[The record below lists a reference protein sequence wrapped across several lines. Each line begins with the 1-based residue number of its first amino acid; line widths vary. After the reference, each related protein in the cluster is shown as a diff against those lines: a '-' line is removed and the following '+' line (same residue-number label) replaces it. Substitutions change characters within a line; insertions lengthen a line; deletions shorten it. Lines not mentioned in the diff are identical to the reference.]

1 METATI
7 IRLLSNAGFHVLGAD
22 GANLYIEDPSCI
34 LRSFQTFTEYAW
46 IIITFITGMLIFG
59 WAISMIRGAKN
70 NIFMNLRNLTIMFG
84 TLAAAGAIL
93 NMIYGGDLFARGCR
107 TVAVNIDTVNEMLD
121 MRQKKMSPQQ
131 TDLYESIDIYDSG
144 VVRANVATDDD
155 IDDNTDDAPTG
166 NAVIDD
172 KIDMPDD
179 TDNVFEPISQQ
190 LSDEDKER
198 LLDILGRAPNGTI
211 TVPRDQIKTDDD
223 VFNKL
228 PNGGLPIENIPSID
242 ELRDRLIPAPSQRD
256 QIPNNP
262 SVRHP
267 DNPSAQEYTS
277 ATAAGRDVVYT
288 TADGRR
294 VRRTGGTRAWRN
306 LNPGNIRYSE
316 FSRKAG
322 AIGQA
327 GGFAVFPDEET
338 GTRAVS
344 SLLRGKSYNN
354 LTIARAITRYA
365 PPSENNTAAYHRR
378 IQQITGLNIN
388 RRISDLSDGELSR
401 VVDAIRAIEGWEA
414 GRIIEE

>member
-7 IRLLSNAGFHVLGAD
+7 IRLLSNAGFRVLGTD

-46 IIITFITGMLIFG
+46 IILTFITGMLIFG

-70 NIFMNLRNLTIMFG
+70 NIFINLRNLTIMFG

-93 NMIYGGDLFARGCR
+93 NMIYGGDLFARGCQ
-107 TVAVNIDTVNEMLD
+107 TVAVDINTVNEMLD

-144 VVRANVATDDD
+144 VVRANVTANNTDDD
-155 IDDNTDDAPTG
+155 HDNTSTDNTVISDKISTPDDA
-166 NAVIDD
+166 DD
-172 KIDMPDD
+172 KFI
-179 TDNVFEPISQQ
+179 PISQK
-190 LSDEDKER
+190 LSDTDKDK
-198 LLDILGRAPNGTI
+198 LLDILRRAPDGTLTI
-211 TVPRDQIKTDDD
+211 PRDQIKTDDD
-223 VFNKL
+223 VLNKL
-228 PNGGLPIENIPSID
+228 PNGGLPIENIPSVD

-256 QIPNNP
+256 ATANNP
-262 SVRHP
+262 SAHHP
-267 DNPSAQEYTS
+267 SNPSEQEYTS
-277 ATAAGRDVVYT
+277 AVALGRDVVYT

-316 FSRKAG
+316 FSRNAG

-338 GTRAVS
+338 GTRAIS
-344 SLLRGKSYNN
+344 SLLRGQSYNN

-388 RRISDLSDGELSR
+388 RRISDLSDGELSH

>member
-7 IRLLSNAGFHVLGAD
+7 IRLLSNAGFRVLGTD

-46 IIITFITGMLIFG
+46 IILTFITGMLIFG

-70 NIFMNLRNLTIMFG
+70 NIFINLRNLTIMFG

-93 NMIYGGDLFARGCR
+93 NMIYGGDLFARGCQ
-107 TVAVNIDTVNEMLD
+107 TVAIDIDTVNEMLD

-144 VVRANVATDDD
+144 VVRANVTANNTDDD
-155 IDDNTDDAPTG
+155 HDNTSTDNTVIGDEISIPDDA
-166 NAVIDD
+166 DD
-172 KIDMPDD
+172 KFI
-179 TDNVFEPISQQ
+179 PISQK
-190 LSDEDKER
+190 LSDTDKDK
-198 LLDILGRAPNGTI
+198 LLDILRRAPDGTLTI
-211 TVPRDQIKTDDD
+211 PRDQIKTDDD
-223 VFNKL
+223 ALNKL
-228 PNGGLPIENIPSID
+228 PNGGLPIENIPSVD

-256 QIPNNP
+256 ATANNP
-262 SVRHP
+262 SAHHP
-267 DNPSAQEYTS
+267 SNPSEQEYTS
-277 ATAAGRDVVYT
+277 AVALGRDVVYT
-288 TADGRR
+288 AADGRR

-316 FSRKAG
+316 FSRNAG

-338 GTRAVS
+338 GTRAIS
-344 SLLRGKSYNN
+344 SLLRGQSYNN

-388 RRISDLSDGELSR
+388 RRINDLSDGELSR

>member
-1 METATI
+1 
-7 IRLLSNAGFHVLGAD
+7 
-22 GANLYIEDPSCI
+22 
-34 LRSFQTFTEYAW
+34 
-46 IIITFITGMLIFG
+46 
-59 WAISMIRGAKN
+59 
-70 NIFMNLRNLTIMFG
+70 
-84 TLAAAGAIL
+84 
-93 NMIYGGDLFARGCR
+93 R
-107 TVAVNIDTVNEMLD
+107 TVAVDINTVNEMLD

-144 VVRANVATDDD
+144 VVRANVAADDVNG
-155 IDDNTDDAPTG
+155 DDSAPANDTFIG
-166 NAVIDD
+166 D

-179 TDNVFEPISQQ
+179 TGNGFEPISQQ

-211 TVPRDQIKTDDD
+211 TVPRDKIQIDDG

-228 PNGGLPIENIPSID
+228 PNGELPVENMPSG
-242 ELRDRLIPAPSQRD
+242 EFPPERLIPLPSQRD
-256 QIPNNP
+256 ATPNNP
-262 SVRHP
+262 SVRSP
-267 DNPSAQEYTS
+267 RKPSAQEYTS
-277 ATAAGRDVVYT
+277 AAASGRDVVYT

-388 RRISDLSDGELSR
+388 RRISDLSDSELSR

>member
-7 IRLLSNAGFHVLGAD
+7 IRLLSNAGFRVLGTD

-46 IIITFITGMLIFG
+46 IILTFITGMLIFG

-70 NIFMNLRNLTIMFG
+70 NIFINLRNLTIMFG

-93 NMIYGGDLFARGCR
+93 NMIYGGDLFARGCQ
-107 TVAVNIDTVNEMLD
+107 TVAVDINTVNEMLD

-144 VVRANVATDDD
+144 VVRANVTANNTDDD
-155 IDDNTDDAPTG
+155 HDNTSTDNTVIGDEISTPDDA
-166 NAVIDD
+166 DD
-172 KIDMPDD
+172 KFI
-179 TDNVFEPISQQ
+179 PISQK
-190 LSDEDKER
+190 LSDTDKDK
-198 LLDILGRAPNGTI
+198 LLDILRRAPDGTLTI
-211 TVPRDQIKTDDD
+211 PRDQIKTDDD
-223 VFNKL
+223 VSNKL
-228 PNGGLPIENIPSID
+228 PNGGLPIENIPSVD

-256 QIPNNP
+256 ATANNP
-262 SVRHP
+262 SAHHP
-267 DNPSAQEYTS
+267 SNQSEQEYTS
-277 ATAAGRDVVYT
+277 AVALGRDVVYA

-316 FSRKAG
+316 FSRNAG

-338 GTRAVS
+338 GTRAIS
-344 SLLRGKSYNN
+344 SLLRGQSYNN

>member
-7 IRLLSNAGFHVLGAD
+7 IRLLSNAGFRVLGTD

-46 IIITFITGMLIFG
+46 IILTFITGMLIFG

-70 NIFMNLRNLTIMFG
+70 NIFINLRNLTIMFG

-93 NMIYGGDLFARGCR
+93 NMIYGGDLFARGCQ
-107 TVAVNIDTVNEMLD
+107 TVAVDINTVNEMLD

-144 VVRANVATDDD
+144 VVRANVTANNTDDD
-155 IDDNTDDAPTG
+155 HDNTSTDNTVIGDEISTPDDA
-166 NAVIDD
+166 DD
-172 KIDMPDD
+172 KFI
-179 TDNVFEPISQQ
+179 PISQK
-190 LSDEDKER
+190 LSDTDKDK
-198 LLDILGRAPNGTI
+198 LLDILRRAPDGTLTI
-211 TVPRDQIKTDDD
+211 PRDQIKTDDD

-228 PNGGLPIENIPSID
+228 PNGGLPIENIPSVD

-256 QIPNNP
+256 ATANNP
-262 SVRHP
+262 STHHP
-267 DNPSAQEYTS
+267 SNPSEQEYTS
-277 ATAAGRDVVYT
+277 AAALGRDVVYT

-316 FSRKAG
+316 FSRNAG

-338 GTRAVS
+338 GTRAIS
-344 SLLRGKSYNN
+344 SLLRGQSYNN
-354 LTIARAITRYA
+354 LTIARVITRYA

>member
-7 IRLLSNAGFHVLGAD
+7 IRLLSNAGFRVLGTD

-46 IIITFITGMLIFG
+46 IILTFITGMLIFG

-70 NIFMNLRNLTIMFG
+70 NIFINLRNLTIMFG

-93 NMIYGGDLFARGCR
+93 NMIYGGDLFARGCQ
-107 TVAVNIDTVNEMLD
+107 TVAVDINTVNEMLD

-144 VVRANVATDDD
+144 VVRANVTANNTDDD
-155 IDDNTDDAPTG
+155 NDNTSTDNTVIGDEISIPDDA
-166 NAVIDD
+166 DD
-172 KIDMPDD
+172 KLI
-179 TDNVFEPISQQ
+179 PISQK
-190 LSDEDKER
+190 LSDTDKDK
-198 LLDILGRAPNGTI
+198 LLDILRRAPDGTLTI
-211 TVPRDQIKTDDD
+211 PRDQIKTDDD

-228 PNGGLPIENIPSID
+228 PNGGLPIENIPSVD

-256 QIPNNP
+256 ATANNP
-262 SVRHP
+262 SAHHP
-267 DNPSAQEYTS
+267 SNPSEQEYTS
-277 ATAAGRDVVYT
+277 AVALGRDVVYT

-338 GTRAVS
+338 GTRAIS

-388 RRISDLSDGELSR
+388 RRISNLSDGELSR

>member
-7 IRLLSNAGFHVLGAD
+7 IRLLSNAGFRVLGTD

-46 IIITFITGMLIFG
+46 IILTFITGMLIFG
-59 WAISMIRGAKN
+59 WAISMIRGAKD
-70 NIFMNLRNLTIMFG
+70 NIFINLRNLTIMFG

-93 NMIYGGDLFARGCR
+93 NMIYGGDLFARGCQ
-107 TVAVNIDTVNEMLD
+107 TVAVDINTVNEMLD

-144 VVRANVATDDD
+144 VVRANVTANNTDDD
-155 IDDNTDDAPTG
+155 HDNTSTDNTVIGDEISIPDDA
-166 NAVIDD
+166 DD
-172 KIDMPDD
+172 KFI
-179 TDNVFEPISQQ
+179 PISQK
-190 LSDEDKER
+190 LSDTDKDK
-198 LLDILGRAPNGTI
+198 LLDILRRAPDGTLTI
-211 TVPRDQIKTDDD
+211 PRDQIKTDDD

-228 PNGGLPIENIPSID
+228 PNGELPIENIPSVD

-256 QIPNNP
+256 ATANNP
-262 SVRHP
+262 SAHHP
-267 DNPSAQEYTS
+267 SNQSEQEYTS
-277 ATAAGRDVVYT
+277 AVALGRDVVYT

-316 FSRKAG
+316 FSRNAG

-338 GTRAVS
+338 GTRAIS
-344 SLLRGKSYNN
+344 SLLRGQSYNN

>member
-7 IRLLSNAGFHVLGAD
+7 IRLLSNAGFRVLGTD

-46 IIITFITGMLIFG
+46 IILTFITGMLIFG

-70 NIFMNLRNLTIMFG
+70 NIFINLRNLTIMFG

-93 NMIYGGDLFARGCR
+93 NMIYGGDLFARGCQ
-107 TVAVNIDTVNEMLD
+107 TVAVDINTVNEMLD

-144 VVRANVATDDD
+144 VVRANVTANNTDDD
-155 IDDNTDDAPTG
+155 HDNTSTDNTVIGDEISTPDDA
-166 NAVIDD
+166 DD
-172 KIDMPDD
+172 KFI
-179 TDNVFEPISQQ
+179 PISQK
-190 LSDEDKER
+190 LSDTDKDK
-198 LLDILGRAPNGTI
+198 LLDILRRAPDGTLTI
-211 TVPRDQIKTDDD
+211 PRDQIKTDDD

-228 PNGGLPIENIPSID
+228 PNGGLPIENIPSVD

-256 QIPNNP
+256 ATANNP
-262 SVRHP
+262 STHHP
-267 DNPSAQEYTS
+267 SNPSEQEYTS
-277 ATAAGRDVVYT
+277 AVALGRDVVYT
-288 TADGRR
+288 AADGRR

-306 LNPGNIRYSE
+306 MNPGNIRYSE
-316 FSRKAG
+316 FSRNAG

-338 GTRAVS
+338 GTRAIS
-344 SLLRGKSYNN
+344 SLLRGQSYNN

>member
-7 IRLLSNAGFHVLGAD
+7 IRLLSNAGFRVLGTD

-46 IIITFITGMLIFG
+46 IILTFITGMLIFG

-70 NIFMNLRNLTIMFG
+70 NIFINLRNLTIMFG

-93 NMIYGGDLFARGCR
+93 NMIYSGDLFARGCQ
-107 TVAVNIDTVNEMLD
+107 TVAVDINTVNEMLD

-144 VVRANVATDDD
+144 VVRANVTAN
-155 IDDNTDDAPTG
+155 NTDDANDNTSTD
-166 NAVIDD
+166 NTVIGDEISTPDDADD
-172 KIDMPDD
+172 KFI
-179 TDNVFEPISQQ
+179 PISQK
-190 LSDEDKER
+190 LSDTDKDK
-198 LLDILGRAPNGTI
+198 LLDILRRAPDGTLTI
-211 TVPRDQIKTDDD
+211 PRDQIKTNDD
-223 VFNKL
+223 VLNKL
-228 PNGGLPIENIPSID
+228 PNGGLPIENIPSVD

-256 QIPNNP
+256 ATANNP
-262 SVRHP
+262 SAHHP
-267 DNPSAQEYTS
+267 SNQSEQEYTS
-277 ATAAGRDVVYT
+277 AVALGRDVVYT

-316 FSRKAG
+316 FSRNAG

-338 GTRAVS
+338 GTRAIS
-344 SLLRGKSYNN
+344 SLLRGQSYNN

>member
-7 IRLLSNAGFHVLGAD
+7 IRLLSNAGFRVLGTD

-46 IIITFITGMLIFG
+46 IILTFITGMLIFG

-70 NIFMNLRNLTIMFG
+70 NIFINLRNLTIMFG
-84 TLAAAGAIL
+84 TLAATGAIL
-93 NMIYGGDLFARGCR
+93 NMIYGGDLFARGCQ
-107 TVAVNIDTVNEMLD
+107 TVAVDINTVNEMLD

-144 VVRANVATDDD
+144 VVRANVTAN
-155 IDDNTDDAPTG
+155 NTDDANDNTSTD
-166 NAVIDD
+166 NTVISDEISTPDDADD
-172 KIDMPDD
+172 KFI
-179 TDNVFEPISQQ
+179 PISQK
-190 LSDEDKER
+190 LSDTDKDK
-198 LLDILGRAPNGTI
+198 LLDILRRAPDGTLTI
-211 TVPRDQIKTDDD
+211 PRDQIKTDDD
-223 VFNKL
+223 ALNKL
-228 PNGGLPIENIPSID
+228 PNGGLPIENIPSVD

-256 QIPNNP
+256 ATANNP
-262 SVRHP
+262 SAHHP
-267 DNPSAQEYTS
+267 SNPSEQEYTS
-277 ATAAGRDVVYT
+277 AVALGRDVVYT
-288 TADGRR
+288 TADGHR

-306 LNPGNIRYSE
+306 MNPGNIRYSE
-316 FSRKAG
+316 FSRNAG

-338 GTRAVS
+338 GTQAIS
-344 SLLRGKSYNN
+344 SLLRGQSYNN
-354 LTIARAITRYA
+354 QTIARAITRYA

>member
-7 IRLLSNAGFHVLGAD
+7 IRLLSNAGFRVLGTD

-46 IIITFITGMLIFG
+46 IILTFITGMLIFG

-70 NIFMNLRNLTIMFG
+70 NIFINLRNLTIMFG

-93 NMIYGGDLFARGCR
+93 NMIYGGDLFARGCQ
-107 TVAVNIDTVNEMLD
+107 TVAVDINTVNEMLD

-144 VVRANVATDDD
+144 VVRASVTANNTDDD
-155 IDDNTDDAPTG
+155 HDNTSTDNTVISDKISTPDDA
-166 NAVIDD
+166 DD
-172 KIDMPDD
+172 KFI
-179 TDNVFEPISQQ
+179 PISQK
-190 LSDEDKER
+190 LSDTDKDK
-198 LLDILGRAPNGTI
+198 LLDILRRAPDGTLTI
-211 TVPRDQIKTDDD
+211 PRDQIKTDDD
-223 VFNKL
+223 ALNKL
-228 PNGGLPIENIPSID
+228 PNGGLPIENIPSVD

-256 QIPNNP
+256 ATANNP
-262 SVRHP
+262 SAHHP
-267 DNPSAQEYTS
+267 SNPSEQEYTS
-277 ATAAGRDVVYT
+277 AVALGRDVVYT

-316 FSRKAG
+316 FSRNAG

-338 GTRAVS
+338 GTLAIS
-344 SLLRGKSYNN
+344 SLLRGQSYNN

-388 RRISDLSDGELSR
+388 RRISDLSDGELSH

>member
-7 IRLLSNAGFHVLGAD
+7 IRLLSNAGFRVLGTD

-46 IIITFITGMLIFG
+46 IILTFITGMLIFG

-70 NIFMNLRNLTIMFG
+70 NIFINLRNLTIMFG

-93 NMIYGGDLFARGCR
+93 NMIYGGDLFARGCQ
-107 TVAVNIDTVNEMLD
+107 TVAVDINTVNEMLD

-144 VVRANVATDDD
+144 VVRANVTENNTDDD
-155 IDDNTDDAPTG
+155 NDNTSTGNTVIGDEISIPDDADG
-166 NAVIDD
+166 
-172 KIDMPDD
+172 KI
-179 TDNVFEPISQQ
+179 VPISQK
-190 LSDEDKER
+190 LSDTDKAK
-198 LLDILGRAPNGTI
+198 LLGILRRAPDGTLAI
-211 TVPRDQIKTDDD
+211 PRDQIKTDDD

-228 PNGGLPIENIPSID
+228 PNDELPIENIPSVG
-242 ELRDRLIPAPSQRD
+242 EPRDRMIPAPSQRD
-256 QIPNNP
+256 ATANNP
-262 SVRHP
+262 SAHHP
-267 DNPSAQEYTS
+267 SNPSEQEYTS
-277 ATAAGRDVVYT
+277 AVALGRDVVYT

-338 GTRAVS
+338 GTRAIS
-344 SLLRGKSYNN
+344 SLLRGQSYNN

>member
-7 IRLLSNAGFHVLGAD
+7 IRLLSNAGFRVLGTD

-46 IIITFITGMLIFG
+46 IILTFITGMLIFG

-93 NMIYGGDLFARGCR
+93 NMIYGGDLFARGCQ
-107 TVAVNIDTVNEMLD
+107 TVAVDINTVNEMLD

-144 VVRANVATDDD
+144 VVRANVTENNTDDD
-155 IDDNTDDAPTG
+155 NDNTSTDNTVIGDEISIPDDADG
-166 NAVIDD
+166 
-172 KIDMPDD
+172 KI
-179 TDNVFEPISQQ
+179 VPISQK
-190 LSDEDKER
+190 LSDTDKAK
-198 LLDILGRAPNGTI
+198 LLDILRRAPDGTLTI
-211 TVPRDQIKTDDD
+211 PRDQIKTDDD

-228 PNGGLPIENIPSID
+228 PNDELPIENIPSVN
-242 ELRDRLIPAPSQRD
+242 EPRDRMIPAPSQHD
-256 QIPNNP
+256 ATANNP
-262 SVRHP
+262 SAHHP
-267 DNPSAQEYTS
+267 SNPSEQEYTS
-277 ATAAGRDVVYT
+277 AVALGRDVVYT

-338 GTRAVS
+338 GTRAIS
-344 SLLRGKSYNN
+344 SLLRGQSYNN

>member
-7 IRLLSNAGFHVLGAD
+7 IRLLSNAGFRVLGTD

-46 IIITFITGMLIFG
+46 IILTFITGMLIFG

-70 NIFMNLRNLTIMFG
+70 NIFINLRNLTIMFG

-93 NMIYGGDLFARGCR
+93 NMIYGGDLFARGCQ
-107 TVAVNIDTVNEMLD
+107 TVAVDINTVNEMLD

-144 VVRANVATDDD
+144 VVRANVTANNTDDD
-155 IDDNTDDAPTG
+155 HDNTSTDNTVIGDEISIPDDA
-166 NAVIDD
+166 DD
-172 KIDMPDD
+172 KFI
-179 TDNVFEPISQQ
+179 PISQK
-190 LSDEDKER
+190 LSDTDKDK
-198 LLDILGRAPNGTI
+198 LLDILRRAPDGTLTI
-211 TVPRDQIKTDDD
+211 PRDQIKTDDD
-223 VFNKL
+223 ALNKL
-228 PNGGLPIENIPSID
+228 PNGGLPIENIPSVD

-256 QIPNNP
+256 ATANNPSTHHPNNP
-262 SVRHP
+262 SE
-267 DNPSAQEYTS
+267 QEYTS
-277 ATAAGRDVVYT
+277 AVALGRDVVYT

-316 FSRKAG
+316 FSRNAG

-338 GTRAVS
+338 GTRAIS
-344 SLLRGKSYNN
+344 SLLRGQSYNN

>member
-7 IRLLSNAGFHVLGAD
+7 IRLLSNAGFRVLGTD

-46 IIITFITGMLIFG
+46 IILTFITGMLIFG

-93 NMIYGGDLFARGCR
+93 NMIYGGDLFARGCQ
-107 TVAVNIDTVNEMLD
+107 TVAVDIDTVNEMLD

-144 VVRANVATDDD
+144 VVRANVTANNTDDD
-155 IDDNTDDAPTG
+155 HDNTSTDNTVIGDEISALDDA
-166 NAVIDD
+166 DD
-172 KIDMPDD
+172 KFI
-179 TDNVFEPISQQ
+179 PISQK
-190 LSDEDKER
+190 LSDTDKDK
-198 LLDILGRAPNGTI
+198 LLDILRRAPDGALTM
-211 TVPRDQIKTDDD
+211 PRDQIKTDDD
-223 VFNKL
+223 VLNKL
-228 PNGGLPIENIPSID
+228 PNGGLPIENIPSVD

-256 QIPNNP
+256 ATANNP
-262 SVRHP
+262 SAHHP
-267 DNPSAQEYTS
+267 NTISEQEYTS
-277 ATAAGRDVVYT
+277 AVALGRDVVYT

-316 FSRKAG
+316 FSRNAG

-338 GTRAVS
+338 GTRAIS
-344 SLLRGKSYNN
+344 SLLRGQSYNN

>member
-7 IRLLSNAGFHVLGAD
+7 IRLLSNAGFRVLGTD

-46 IIITFITGMLIFG
+46 IILTFITGMLIFG

-70 NIFMNLRNLTIMFG
+70 NIFINLRNLTIMFG

-93 NMIYGGDLFARGCR
+93 NMIYGGDLFARGCQ
-107 TVAVNIDTVNEMLD
+107 TVAVDINTVNEMLD

-144 VVRANVATDDD
+144 VVRANVTANNTDDD
-155 IDDNTDDAPTG
+155 NDNTSTDNTVIGDKISTPDDA
-166 NAVIDD
+166 DD
-172 KIDMPDD
+172 KFI
-179 TDNVFEPISQQ
+179 PISQK
-190 LSDEDKER
+190 LSDTDKDK
-198 LLDILGRAPNGTI
+198 LLDILRRAPDGTLTI
-211 TVPRDQIKTDDD
+211 PRDQIKTDDD
-223 VFNKL
+223 VLNKL
-228 PNGGLPIENIPSID
+228 PNGGLPIENIPSVD

-256 QIPNNP
+256 ATANNP
-262 SVRHP
+262 STHHP
-267 DNPSAQEYTS
+267 SNPSEQEYTS
-277 ATAAGRDVVYT
+277 AVALGRDVVYT
-288 TADGRR
+288 AADGRR
-294 VRRTGGTRAWRN
+294 IRRTGGTRAWRN

-316 FSRKAG
+316 FSRNAG

-338 GTRAVS
+338 GTRAIS
-344 SLLRGKSYNN
+344 SLLRGQSYNN

-388 RRISDLSDGELSR
+388 RRISDLSDGELSH

>member
-7 IRLLSNAGFHVLGAD
+7 IRLLSNAGFRVLGTD

-46 IIITFITGMLIFG
+46 IILTFITGMLIFG

-70 NIFMNLRNLTIMFG
+70 NIFINLRNLTIMFG

-93 NMIYGGDLFARGCR
+93 NMIYGGDLFARGCQ
-107 TVAVNIDTVNEMLD
+107 TVAVDINTVNKMLD

-144 VVRANVATDDD
+144 VVRANVTANNTDDD
-155 IDDNTDDAPTG
+155 HDNTSTDNTVIGDEISTPDDA
-166 NAVIDD
+166 DD
-172 KIDMPDD
+172 KFI
-179 TDNVFEPISQQ
+179 PISQK
-190 LSDEDKER
+190 LSDTDKDK
-198 LLDILGRAPNGTI
+198 LLDILRRAPDGTLTI
-211 TVPRDQIKTDDD
+211 PRDQIKTDDD
-223 VFNKL
+223 VLDKL
-228 PNGGLPIENIPSID
+228 PNGGLPIENIPSVD

-256 QIPNNP
+256 ATANNP
-262 SVRHP
+262 SAHHP
-267 DNPSAQEYTS
+267 SNPSEQEYTS
-277 ATAAGRDVVYT
+277 AVALGRDVVYT

-316 FSRKAG
+316 FSRNAG

-338 GTRAVS
+338 GTQAIS
-344 SLLRGKSYNN
+344 LLLRGQSYNN

>member
-7 IRLLSNAGFHVLGAD
+7 IRLLSNAGFRVLGTD

-46 IIITFITGMLIFG
+46 IILTFITGMLIFG

-93 NMIYGGDLFARGCR
+93 NMIYGGDLFARGCQ
-107 TVAVNIDTVNEMLD
+107 TVAVDINTVNEMLD

-144 VVRANVATDDD
+144 VVRANVTANNTDNAN
-155 IDDNTDDAPTG
+155 DNTSTDNTVIGDEISIPDDA
-166 NAVIDD
+166 DD
-172 KIDMPDD
+172 KFI
-179 TDNVFEPISQQ
+179 PISQK
-190 LSDEDKER
+190 LSDTDKDK
-198 LLDILGRAPNGTI
+198 LLDILRRAPDGTLTI
-211 TVPRDQIKTDDD
+211 PRDQIKTDDD
-223 VFNKL
+223 VSNKL
-228 PNGGLPIENIPSID
+228 PNGGLPIENIPSVD

-256 QIPNNP
+256 ATANNP
-262 SVRHP
+262 SAHHP
-267 DNPSAQEYTS
+267 SNPSEQEYTS
-277 ATAAGRDVVYT
+277 AVALGRDVVYT

-316 FSRKAG
+316 FSRNAG

-338 GTRAVS
+338 GTRAIS
-344 SLLRGKSYNN
+344 SLLRGQSYNN

-388 RRISDLSDGELSR
+388 RRISDLSDGELSH

>member
-7 IRLLSNAGFHVLGAD
+7 IRLLSNAGFRVLGTD

-46 IIITFITGMLIFG
+46 IILTFITGMLIFG

-70 NIFMNLRNLTIMFG
+70 NIFINLRNLTIMFG

-93 NMIYGGDLFARGCR
+93 NMIYGGDLFARGCQ
-107 TVAVNIDTVNEMLD
+107 TVAVDINTVNEMLD

-144 VVRANVATDDD
+144 VVRANVTANNTDDD
-155 IDDNTDDAPTG
+155 NDNTSTDNTVIGDEISTPDDA
-166 NAVIDD
+166 DD
-172 KIDMPDD
+172 KFI
-179 TDNVFEPISQQ
+179 PISQK
-190 LSDEDKER
+190 LSDTDKDK
-198 LLDILGRAPNGTI
+198 LLDILRRAPDGALTM
-211 TVPRDQIKTDDD
+211 PRDQIKTDDD
-223 VFNKL
+223 VLNKL
-228 PNGGLPIENIPSID
+228 PNGGLPIENIPSVD

-256 QIPNNP
+256 ATANNP
-262 SVRHP
+262 SAHHP
-267 DNPSAQEYTS
+267 SNPSEQEYTS
-277 ATAAGRDVVYT
+277 AVALGRDVVYT
-288 TADGRR
+288 TANGRR

-316 FSRKAG
+316 FSRNAG

-344 SLLRGKSYNN
+344 SLLRRKSYNN

>member
-7 IRLLSNAGFHVLGAD
+7 IRLLSNAGFRVLGTD

-46 IIITFITGMLIFG
+46 IILTFITGMLIFG

-70 NIFMNLRNLTIMFG
+70 NIFINLRNLTIMFG

-93 NMIYGGDLFARGCR
+93 NMIYGGDLFARGCQ
-107 TVAVNIDTVNEMLD
+107 TVAVDINTVNEMLD

-144 VVRANVATDDD
+144 VVRANVTAN
-155 IDDNTDDAPTG
+155 NTDDAHDNTSTD
-166 NAVIDD
+166 NTVISDKISIPDDADD
-172 KIDMPDD
+172 KFI
-179 TDNVFEPISQQ
+179 PISQK
-190 LSDEDKER
+190 LSDTDKDK
-198 LLDILGRAPNGTI
+198 LLDILRRAPDGTLTI
-211 TVPRDQIKTDDD
+211 PRDQIKTDDD
-223 VFNKL
+223 VLNKL
-228 PNGGLPIENIPSID
+228 PNGGLPIENIPSVD

-256 QIPNNP
+256 ATANNP
-262 SVRHP
+262 SAHHP
-267 DNPSAQEYTS
+267 SNPSEQEYTS
-277 ATAAGRDVVYT
+277 AVALGRDVVYT
-288 TADGRR
+288 TAGGRR

-316 FSRKAG
+316 FSRNAG

-338 GTRAVS
+338 GTRAIS
-344 SLLRGKSYNN
+344 SLLRGQSYNN

-388 RRISDLSDGELSR
+388 RRISDLSDGELAH

>member
-7 IRLLSNAGFHVLGAD
+7 IRLLSNAGFRVLGTD

-46 IIITFITGMLIFG
+46 IILTFITGMLIFG

-70 NIFMNLRNLTIMFG
+70 NIFINLRNLTIMFG

-93 NMIYGGDLFARGCR
+93 NMIYGGDLFARGCQ
-107 TVAVNIDTVNEMLD
+107 TVAVDINTVNEMLD

-144 VVRANVATDDD
+144 VVRANVTANNTDDD
-155 IDDNTDDAPTG
+155 HDNTSTDNTVIGDEISTPDDA
-166 NAVIDD
+166 DD
-172 KIDMPDD
+172 KFI
-179 TDNVFEPISQQ
+179 PISQK
-190 LSDEDKER
+190 LSDTDKDK
-198 LLDILGRAPNGTI
+198 LLDILRRAPDGTLTI
-211 TVPRDQIKTDDD
+211 PRDQIKTDDD
-223 VFNKL
+223 VLNKL
-228 PNGGLPIENIPSID
+228 PNGGLPIENIPSVD

-256 QIPNNP
+256 ATANNQSAHHPSNP
-262 SVRHP
+262 SE
-267 DNPSAQEYTS
+267 QEYTS
-277 ATAAGRDVVYT
+277 AAALGRDVVYT

-316 FSRKAG
+316 FSRNAG

-338 GTRAVS
+338 GTRAIS
-344 SLLRGKSYNN
+344 SLLRGQSYNN

>member
-7 IRLLSNAGFHVLGAD
+7 IRLLSNAGFRVLGTD

-46 IIITFITGMLIFG
+46 IILTFITGMLIFG

-70 NIFMNLRNLTIMFG
+70 NIFINLRNLTIMFG

-93 NMIYGGDLFARGCR
+93 NMIYGGDLFARGCQ
-107 TVAVNIDTVNEMLD
+107 TVAVDINTVNEMLD

-144 VVRANVATDDD
+144 VVRANVTANNTDDD
-155 IDDNTDDAPTG
+155 HDNTSTDNTVIGDEISTPDDA
-166 NAVIDD
+166 DD
-172 KIDMPDD
+172 KFI
-179 TDNVFEPISQQ
+179 PISQK
-190 LSDEDKER
+190 LSDTDKDK
-198 LLDILGRAPNGTI
+198 LLDILRRAPDGTLTI
-211 TVPRDQIKTDDD
+211 PRDQIKTDDD
-223 VFNKL
+223 VLNKL
-228 PNGGLPIENIPSID
+228 PNGGLPIENIPSVD

-256 QIPNNP
+256 ATANNP
-262 SVRHP
+262 SAHHP
-267 DNPSAQEYTS
+267 SNPSEQEYTS
-277 ATAAGRDVVYT
+277 AVALGRDVVYT
-288 TADGRR
+288 TADGHR

-306 LNPGNIRYSE
+306 MNPGNIRYSE
-316 FSRKAG
+316 FSRNAG

-338 GTRAVS
+338 GTRAIS
-344 SLLRGKSYNN
+344 SLLRGQSYNN

-388 RRISDLSDGELSR
+388 RRISDLSDGELSH

>member
-1 METATI
+1 MEIATI
-7 IRLLSNAGFHVLGAD
+7 IRLLSNAGFRVLGTD

-46 IIITFITGMLIFG
+46 IILTFITGMLIFG

-70 NIFMNLRNLTIMFG
+70 NIFINLRNLTIMFG

-93 NMIYGGDLFARGCR
+93 NMIYGGDLFARGCQ
-107 TVAVNIDTVNEMLD
+107 TVAVDINTVNEMLD

-144 VVRANVATDDD
+144 VVRANVTANNTDDD
-155 IDDNTDDAPTG
+155 HGNTSTDNTVIGDEISTPDDA
-166 NAVIDD
+166 DD
-172 KIDMPDD
+172 KFI
-179 TDNVFEPISQQ
+179 PISQK
-190 LSDEDKER
+190 LSDTDKDK
-198 LLDILGRAPNGTI
+198 LLDILRRAPDGTLTI
-211 TVPRDQIKTDDD
+211 PRDQIKTDDD
-223 VFNKL
+223 ALNKL
-228 PNGGLPIENIPSID
+228 PNGGLPIENIPSVD

-256 QIPNNP
+256 ATANNP
-262 SVRHP
+262 SAHHP
-267 DNPSAQEYTS
+267 SNQSEQEYTS
-277 ATAAGRDVVYT
+277 AVALGRDVVYT
-288 TADGRR
+288 TADGHR

-316 FSRKAG
+316 FSRNAG

-338 GTRAVS
+338 GTRAIS

>member
-7 IRLLSNAGFHVLGAD
+7 IRLLSNAGFRILGTD

-46 IIITFITGMLIFG
+46 IILTFITGMLIFG

-70 NIFMNLRNLTIMFG
+70 NIFINLRNLTIMFG

-93 NMIYGGDLFARGCR
+93 NMIYGGDLFARGCQ
-107 TVAVNIDTVNEMLD
+107 TVAVDINTVNEMLD

-144 VVRANVATDDD
+144 VVRANVTAN
-155 IDDNTDDAPTG
+155 NTDDANDNTSTD
-166 NAVIDD
+166 NTVIGDEISTPDDADD
-172 KIDMPDD
+172 KFI
-179 TDNVFEPISQQ
+179 PISQK
-190 LSDEDKER
+190 LSDTDKDK
-198 LLDILGRAPNGTI
+198 LLDILRRAPDGTLTI
-211 TVPRDQIKTDDD
+211 PRDQIKTDDD
-223 VFNKL
+223 VFDKL
-228 PNGGLPIENIPSID
+228 PNGGLPIENIPSVD

-256 QIPNNP
+256 ATANNP
-262 SVRHP
+262 SAHHP
-267 DNPSAQEYTS
+267 SNPLEQEYTS
-277 ATAAGRDVVYT
+277 AVALGRDVVYT
-288 TADGRR
+288 TANGRR

-316 FSRKAG
+316 FSRNAG

-338 GTRAVS
+338 GTRAIS
-344 SLLRGKSYNN
+344 SLLRGQSYNN

>member
-7 IRLLSNAGFHVLGAD
+7 IRLLSNAGFRVLGTD

-46 IIITFITGMLIFG
+46 IILTFITGMLIFG

-70 NIFMNLRNLTIMFG
+70 NIFINLRNLTIMFG

-93 NMIYGGDLFARGCR
+93 NMIYGGDLFARGCQ
-107 TVAVNIDTVNEMLD
+107 TVAVDINTVNEMLD

-144 VVRANVATDDD
+144 VVRANVTAN
-155 IDDNTDDAPTG
+155 NTDDANDNTSTD
-166 NAVIDD
+166 NTVIGDEISTHDDADD
-172 KIDMPDD
+172 KFI
-179 TDNVFEPISQQ
+179 PISQK
-190 LSDEDKER
+190 LSDTDKDK
-198 LLDILGRAPNGTI
+198 LLDILRRAPDGALTI
-211 TVPRDQIKTDDD
+211 PRDQIKTDDN
-223 VFNKL
+223 VLNKL
-228 PNGGLPIENIPSID
+228 PNGGLPIENIPSVD

-256 QIPNNP
+256 ATANNTSAHHPSNP
-262 SVRHP
+262 SE
-267 DNPSAQEYTS
+267 QEYTS
-277 ATAAGRDVVYT
+277 AVALGRDVVYT

-306 LNPGNIRYSE
+306 MNPGNIRYSE
-316 FSRKAG
+316 FSRNAG

-338 GTRAVS
+338 GTRAIS
-344 SLLRGKSYNN
+344 SLLRGQSYNN

>member
-7 IRLLSNAGFHVLGAD
+7 IRLLSNAGFRVLGTD

-46 IIITFITGMLIFG
+46 IILTFITGMLIFG

-70 NIFMNLRNLTIMFG
+70 NIFINLRNLTIMFG

-93 NMIYGGDLFARGCR
+93 NMIYGGDLFARGCQ
-107 TVAVNIDTVNEMLD
+107 TVAVDINTVNEMLD

-144 VVRANVATDDD
+144 VVRANVTAN
-155 IDDNTDDAPTG
+155 NTDDANDNTSTD
-166 NAVIDD
+166 NTVIGDEISTPDDADD
-172 KIDMPDD
+172 KFI
-179 TDNVFEPISQQ
+179 PISQK
-190 LSDEDKER
+190 LSDTGKDK
-198 LLDILGRAPNGTI
+198 LLDILRRAPDGTLAI
-211 TVPRDQIKTDDD
+211 PRDQIKTNDD
-223 VFNKL
+223 VLNKL
-228 PNGGLPIENIPSID
+228 PNGGLPIENIPSVD

-256 QIPNNP
+256 ATANNP
-262 SVRHP
+262 SAHHP
-267 DNPSAQEYTS
+267 SNQSEQEYTS
-277 ATAAGRDVVYT
+277 AVALGRDVVYT
-288 TADGRR
+288 TADGHR

-316 FSRKAG
+316 FSRNAG

-338 GTRAVS
+338 GTRAIS
-344 SLLRGKSYNN
+344 SLLRGQSYNN

-388 RRISDLSDGELSR
+388 RRISDLSDGELSH

>member
-7 IRLLSNAGFHVLGAD
+7 IRLLSNAGFRVLGTD

-46 IIITFITGMLIFG
+46 IILTFITGMLIFG

-70 NIFMNLRNLTIMFG
+70 NIFINLRNLTIMFG

-93 NMIYGGDLFARGCR
+93 NMIYGGDLFARGCQ
-107 TVAVNIDTVNEMLD
+107 TVAVDINTVNEMLD

-144 VVRANVATDDD
+144 VVRANVTANNTDDD
-155 IDDNTDDAPTG
+155 NDNTSTDNTVIGDKISTPDDA
-166 NAVIDD
+166 DD
-172 KIDMPDD
+172 KFI
-179 TDNVFEPISQQ
+179 PISQK
-190 LSDEDKER
+190 LSDTDKDK
-198 LLDILGRAPNGTI
+198 LLDILRRAPDGTLTI
-211 TVPRDQIKTDDD
+211 PRDQIKTDDD
-223 VFNKL
+223 VLNKL
-228 PNGGLPIENIPSID
+228 PNGGLPIENIPSVD

-256 QIPNNP
+256 ATANNP
-262 SVRHP
+262 STHHP
-267 DNPSAQEYTS
+267 SNPSEQEYTS
-277 ATAAGRDVVYT
+277 AVALGRDVVYT
-288 TADGRR
+288 AADGRR
-294 VRRTGGTRAWRN
+294 IRRTGGTRAWRN

-316 FSRKAG
+316 FSRNAG

-338 GTRAVS
+338 GTRAIS

-388 RRISDLSDGELSR
+388 RRISDLSDGELSH

>member
-121 MRQKKMSPQQ
+121 MRQKKMSPQH

-179 TDNVFEPISQQ
+179 TGNVFEPISQQ

-198 LLDILGRAPNGTI
+198 LLDILGRAPNGAT
-211 TVPRDQIKTDDD
+211 TVPRDKIKIDDG
-223 VFNKL
+223 VFGKL
-228 PNGGLPIENIPSID
+228 PNGELPVENMPSV
-242 ELRDRLIPAPSQRD
+242 EFPPERLIPT
-256 QIPNNP
+256 PNNP

>member
-7 IRLLSNAGFHVLGAD
+7 IRLLSNAGFRVLGTD

-46 IIITFITGMLIFG
+46 IILTFITGMLIFG

-93 NMIYGGDLFARGCR
+93 NMIYGGDLFARGCQ
-107 TVAVNIDTVNEMLD
+107 TVAVDINTVNEMLD

-144 VVRANVATDDD
+144 VVRANVTANNTDDD
-155 IDDNTDDAPTG
+155 HDNTSTDNTVISDEISIPDDA
-166 NAVIDD
+166 DD
-172 KIDMPDD
+172 KFI
-179 TDNVFEPISQQ
+179 PISQK
-190 LSDEDKER
+190 LSDTDKDK
-198 LLDILGRAPNGTI
+198 LLDILRRAPDGTLTI
-211 TVPRDQIKTDDD
+211 PRDQIKTDDD
-223 VFNKL
+223 ILNKL
-228 PNGGLPIENIPSID
+228 PNGGLPIENMPSVD
-242 ELRDRLIPAPSQRD
+242 ELRDRPIPAPSQRD
-256 QIPNNP
+256 ATANNP
-262 SVRHP
+262 STHHSS
-267 DNPSAQEYTS
+267 NPSEQEYTS
-277 ATAAGRDVVYT
+277 AVALGRDVVYT
-288 TADGRR
+288 TADGHR

-316 FSRKAG
+316 FSRNAG

-338 GTRAVS
+338 GTRAIS
-344 SLLRGKSYNN
+344 SLLRGQSYNN

-388 RRISDLSDGELSR
+388 RRISDLSDGELSH

>member
-7 IRLLSNAGFHVLGAD
+7 IRLLSNAGFRVLGTD

-46 IIITFITGMLIFG
+46 IILTFITGMLIFG

-70 NIFMNLRNLTIMFG
+70 NIFINLRNLTIMFG

-93 NMIYGGDLFARGCR
+93 NMIYGGDLFARGCQ
-107 TVAVNIDTVNEMLD
+107 TVAVDINTVNEMLD

-144 VVRANVATDDD
+144 VVRANITENNTDDD
-155 IDDNTDDAPTG
+155 NDNTSTGNTVIGNEISIPDDADG
-166 NAVIDD
+166 
-172 KIDMPDD
+172 KI
-179 TDNVFEPISQQ
+179 VPISQK
-190 LSDEDKER
+190 LSDTDKAK
-198 LLDILGRAPNGTI
+198 LLDILRRAPDGSLTI
-211 TVPRDQIKTDDD
+211 PRDNIKTDDD
-223 VFNKL
+223 VNKL
-228 PNGGLPIENIPSID
+228 PNDELPIENIPSVN
-242 ELRDRLIPAPSQRD
+242 EPRDRMIPAPSQRD
-256 QIPNNP
+256 ATANNP
-262 SVRHP
+262 SAHHP
-267 DNPSAQEYTS
+267 SNPSEQEYTS
-277 ATAAGRDVVYT
+277 AVALGRDVVYT

-316 FSRKAG
+316 FSRNAG

-338 GTRAVS
+338 GTRAIS
-344 SLLRGKSYNN
+344 SLLRGQSYNN

>member
-7 IRLLSNAGFHVLGAD
+7 IRLLSNAGFRVLGTD

-46 IIITFITGMLIFG
+46 IILTFITGMLIFG

-70 NIFMNLRNLTIMFG
+70 NIFINLRNLTIMFG

-93 NMIYGGDLFARGCR
+93 NMIYGGDLFARGCQ
-107 TVAVNIDTVNEMLD
+107 TVAVDINTVNEMLD

-144 VVRANVATDDD
+144 VVRANVTGNNTDDD
-155 IDDNTDDAPTG
+155 NDNTSTGNTVIGDEISIPDDADG
-166 NAVIDD
+166 
-172 KIDMPDD
+172 KI
-179 TDNVFEPISQQ
+179 VPISQK
-190 LSDEDKER
+190 LSDTDKAK
-198 LLDILGRAPNGTI
+198 LLGILRRAPDGPLTI
-211 TVPRDQIKTDDD
+211 PRDNIKTDDD

-228 PNGGLPIENIPSID
+228 PNGELPIENIPSVN
-242 ELRDRLIPAPSQRD
+242 EPRDRMIPAPSQRD
-256 QIPNNP
+256 ATANNP
-262 SVRHP
+262 SAHHP
-267 DNPSAQEYTS
+267 SNPSEQEYTS
-277 ATAAGRDVVYT
+277 AVALGRDVVYT

-294 VRRTGGTRAWRN
+294 VRRTGGTRAWRH

-316 FSRKAG
+316 FSRNAG

-338 GTRAVS
+338 GTRAIS
-344 SLLRGKSYNN
+344 SLLRGQSYNN

>member
-7 IRLLSNAGFHVLGAD
+7 IRLLSNAGFRVLGTD

-46 IIITFITGMLIFG
+46 IILTFITGMLIFG

-93 NMIYGGDLFARGCR
+93 NMIYGGDLFARGCQ
-107 TVAVNIDTVNEMLD
+107 TVAVDINTVNEMLD

-144 VVRANVATDDD
+144 VVRANVTAN
-155 IDDNTDDAPTG
+155 NTDDANDNTSTD
-166 NAVIDD
+166 NTVIGDEISIPDDADD
-172 KIDMPDD
+172 KFI
-179 TDNVFEPISQQ
+179 PISQK
-190 LSDEDKER
+190 LSDTDKDK
-198 LLDILGRAPNGTI
+198 LLDILRRAPDDTLTI
-211 TVPRDQIKTDDD
+211 PRDQIKTDDD
-223 VFNKL
+223 VSNKL
-228 PNGGLPIENIPSID
+228 PNGGLPIENIPSVD

-256 QIPNNP
+256 ATANNP
-262 SVRHP
+262 SAHHP
-267 DNPSAQEYTS
+267 SNPSEQEYTS
-277 ATAAGRDVVYT
+277 AVALGRDVVYT

-316 FSRKAG
+316 FSRNAG

-338 GTRAVS
+338 GTRAIS

-388 RRISDLSDGELSR
+388 RRISNLSDGELSR

>member
-7 IRLLSNAGFHVLGAD
+7 IRLLSNAGFRVLGTD

-46 IIITFITGMLIFG
+46 IILTFITGMLIFG

-70 NIFMNLRNLTIMFG
+70 NIFINLRNLTIMFG

-93 NMIYGGDLFARGCR
+93 NMIYGGDLFARGCQ
-107 TVAVNIDTVNEMLD
+107 TVAVDINTVNEMLD

-144 VVRANVATDDD
+144 VVRANVTANNTDDD
-155 IDDNTDDAPTG
+155 HDNTSTDNTVIGDKISTPDDA
-166 NAVIDD
+166 DD
-172 KIDMPDD
+172 KFI
-179 TDNVFEPISQQ
+179 PISQK
-190 LSDEDKER
+190 LSDTDKDK
-198 LLDILGRAPNGTI
+198 LLDILRRAPDGTLTI
-211 TVPRDQIKTDDD
+211 PRDQIKTDDD
-223 VFNKL
+223 VLNKL
-228 PNGGLPIENIPSID
+228 PNGGLPIENIPSVD

-256 QIPNNP
+256 ATANNP
-262 SVRHP
+262 SAHHP
-267 DNPSAQEYTS
+267 SNPSEQEYTS
-277 ATAAGRDVVYT
+277 AAALGRDVVYT

-306 LNPGNIRYSE
+306 MNPGNIRYSE
-316 FSRKAG
+316 FSRNAG

-338 GTRAVS
+338 GTRAIS
-344 SLLRGKSYNN
+344 SLLRGQSYNN

>member
-7 IRLLSNAGFHVLGAD
+7 IRLLSNAGFRVLGTD

-46 IIITFITGMLIFG
+46 IILTFITGMLIFG

-93 NMIYGGDLFARGCR
+93 NMIYGGDLFARGCQ
-107 TVAVNIDTVNEMLD
+107 TVAVDIDTVNEMLD

-144 VVRANVATDDD
+144 VVRANVTANNTDDD
-155 IDDNTDDAPTG
+155 HDNTSTDNTVIGDEISIPDDA
-166 NAVIDD
+166 DD
-172 KIDMPDD
+172 KLI
-179 TDNVFEPISQQ
+179 PISQK
-190 LSDEDKER
+190 LSDTDKDK
-198 LLDILGRAPNGTI
+198 LLDILRRAPDGTLTI
-211 TVPRDQIKTDDD
+211 PRDQIKTDDD

-228 PNGGLPIENIPSID
+228 PNGGLPIENIPSVD

-256 QIPNNP
+256 ATANNP
-262 SVRHP
+262 SAHHP
-267 DNPSAQEYTS
+267 SNPSEQEYTS
-277 ATAAGRDVVYT
+277 AVALGRDVVYT

-316 FSRKAG
+316 FSRNAG

-338 GTRAVS
+338 GTRAIS

-388 RRISDLSDGELSR
+388 RRISNLSDGELSR

>member
-7 IRLLSNAGFHVLGAD
+7 IRLLSNAGFRVLGTD

-46 IIITFITGMLIFG
+46 IILTFITGMLIFG

-70 NIFMNLRNLTIMFG
+70 NIFINLRNLTIMFG

-93 NMIYGGDLFARGCR
+93 NMIYGGDLFARGCQ
-107 TVAVNIDTVNEMLD
+107 TVAVDINTVNEMLD

-144 VVRANVATDDD
+144 VVRANVTANNTDDD
-155 IDDNTDDAPTG
+155 NDNTSTDNTVIGDEISTPDDA
-166 NAVIDD
+166 DD
-172 KIDMPDD
+172 KLI
-179 TDNVFEPISQQ
+179 PISQK
-190 LSDEDKER
+190 LSDTDKDK
-198 LLDILGRAPNGTI
+198 LLDILRRAPDGTLTI
-211 TVPRDQIKTDDD
+211 PRDQIKTDDD

-228 PNGGLPIENIPSID
+228 PNGGLPIENIPSVD

-256 QIPNNP
+256 ATANNP
-262 SVRHP
+262 SAHHP
-267 DNPSAQEYTS
+267 SNPSEQEYTS
-277 ATAAGRDVVYT
+277 AVALGRDVVYT

-316 FSRKAG
+316 FSRNAG

-338 GTRAVS
+338 GTRAIS

-388 RRISDLSDGELSR
+388 RRISNLSDGELSR

>member
-7 IRLLSNAGFHVLGAD
+7 IRLLSNAGFRVLGTD

-46 IIITFITGMLIFG
+46 IILTFITGMLIFG

-70 NIFMNLRNLTIMFG
+70 NIFINLRNLTIMFG

-93 NMIYGGDLFARGCR
+93 NMIYGGDLFARGCQ
-107 TVAVNIDTVNEMLD
+107 TVAVDINTVNEMLD

-144 VVRANVATDDD
+144 VVRANVTANNTDDD
-155 IDDNTDDAPTG
+155 NDNTSTDNTVIGDEISVPDDA
-166 NAVIDD
+166 DD
-172 KIDMPDD
+172 KFI
-179 TDNVFEPISQQ
+179 PISQK
-190 LSDEDKER
+190 LSDTDKDK
-198 LLDILGRAPNGTI
+198 LLDILRRAPDDTLTI
-211 TVPRDQIKTDDD
+211 PRDQIKTDDD

-228 PNGGLPIENIPSID
+228 PNDGLPIENIPSVD

-256 QIPNNP
+256 ATANNP
-262 SVRHP
+262 STHHP
-267 DNPSAQEYTS
+267 SNPSEQEYTS
-277 ATAAGRDVVYT
+277 AVALGRDVVYT

-316 FSRKAG
+316 FSRNAG

-338 GTRAVS
+338 GTRAIS
-344 SLLRGKSYNN
+344 SLLRGQSYNN

-388 RRISDLSDGELSR
+388 RRISDLSDGELSH

>member
-7 IRLLSNAGFHVLGAD
+7 IRLLSNAGFRVLGTD

-46 IIITFITGMLIFG
+46 IILTFITGMLIFG

-70 NIFMNLRNLTIMFG
+70 NIFINLRNLTIMFG

-93 NMIYGGDLFARGCR
+93 NMIYGGDLFARGCQ
-107 TVAVNIDTVNEMLD
+107 TVAVDINTVNEMLD

-144 VVRANVATDDD
+144 VVRANVTTNNTDDD
-155 IDDNTDDAPTG
+155 NDNTSTDNTVIGDEISTPDDA
-166 NAVIDD
+166 DD
-172 KIDMPDD
+172 KFI
-179 TDNVFEPISQQ
+179 PISQK
-190 LSDEDKER
+190 LSDTDKDK
-198 LLDILGRAPNGTI
+198 LLDILRRAPDGTLTI
-211 TVPRDQIKTDDD
+211 PRDQIKTDDD
-223 VFNKL
+223 ALNKL
-228 PNGGLPIENIPSID
+228 PNGELPVENMPSV
-242 ELRDRLIPAPSQRD
+242 EFPPERLIPSPSQRD
-256 QIPNNP
+256 PMPNNP

-316 FSRKAG
+316 FSRNAG

-338 GTRAVS
+338 GTRAIS

-388 RRISDLSDGELSR
+388 RRISNLSDGELSR

>member
-1 METATI
+1 METTTI
-7 IRLLSNAGFHVLGAD
+7 IRLLSNAGFRVLGTD

-46 IIITFITGMLIFG
+46 IILTFITGMLIFG

-84 TLAAAGAIL
+84 TLAATGAIL
-93 NMIYGGDLFARGCR
+93 NMIYGGDLFARGCQ
-107 TVAVNIDTVNEMLD
+107 TVAVDIDTVNEMLD

-144 VVRANVATDDD
+144 VVRANVTTNDTDDD
-155 IDDNTDDAPTG
+155 NDNASTDNTVIGEKISIPDDA
-166 NAVIDD
+166 DD
-172 KIDMPDD
+172 KFI
-179 TDNVFEPISQQ
+179 PISQK
-190 LSDEDKER
+190 LSDTDKDK
-198 LLDILGRAPNGTI
+198 LLDILRRTPDGTLTI
-211 TVPRDQIKTDDD
+211 PRNKTKIDD

-228 PNGGLPIENIPSID
+228 PNGGLPAENIISVD
-242 ELRDRLIPAPSQRD
+242 ELRDRLTSAPPQHD
-256 QIPNNP
+256 ATPNNP
-262 SVRHP
+262 STHHP
-267 DNPSAQEYTS
+267 RNPSEQEYTS
-277 ATAAGRDVVYT
+277 AVALGRDVVYT

-294 VRRTGGTRAWRN
+294 IRRTGGTRAWRN

-316 FSRKAG
+316 FSRNAG

-338 GTRAVS
+338 GTRAIS

>member
-7 IRLLSNAGFHVLGAD
+7 IRLLSNAGFRVLGTD

-46 IIITFITGMLIFG
+46 IILTFITGMLIFG

-93 NMIYGGDLFARGCR
+93 NMIYGGDLFARGCQ
-107 TVAVNIDTVNEMLD
+107 TVAVDINTVNEMLD

-144 VVRANVATDDD
+144 VVRANVTANNTDDD
-155 IDDNTDDAPTG
+155 HDNTSTDNTVISDEISTPDDA
-166 NAVIDD
+166 DD
-172 KIDMPDD
+172 KFI
-179 TDNVFEPISQQ
+179 PISQK
-190 LSDEDKER
+190 LSDTDKDK
-198 LLDILGRAPNGTI
+198 LLDILRCAPDGALTI
-211 TVPRDQIKTDDD
+211 PRDQIKTDDN
-223 VFNKL
+223 VLNKL
-228 PNGGLPIENIPSID
+228 PNGGLPIENIPSVD

-256 QIPNNP
+256 ATANNP
-262 SVRHP
+262 SAHHP
-267 DNPSAQEYTS
+267 NTISEQEYTS
-277 ATAAGRDVVYT
+277 AVALGRDVVYT

-316 FSRKAG
+316 FSRNAG

-338 GTRAVS
+338 GTRAIS
-344 SLLRGKSYNN
+344 SLLRGQSYNN